1 MEKAEIIGL
10 LKLISTVAAALAMSK
25 ASIPDEIYEALA
37 DASNMLT
44 RHALAP
50 DAAHQKDTAS

>member
-1 MEKAEIIGL
+1 MNKAEIIGL
-10 LKLISTVAAALAMSK
+10 LKLISTVATALAMSK

-50 DAAHQKDTAS
+50 GATEDAS

>member
-1 MEKAEIIGL
+1 MNKAEIIGL
-10 LKLISTVAAALAMSK
+10 LKLTSTVATALAMSK

-50 DAAHQKDTAS
+50 DTAQEDAS